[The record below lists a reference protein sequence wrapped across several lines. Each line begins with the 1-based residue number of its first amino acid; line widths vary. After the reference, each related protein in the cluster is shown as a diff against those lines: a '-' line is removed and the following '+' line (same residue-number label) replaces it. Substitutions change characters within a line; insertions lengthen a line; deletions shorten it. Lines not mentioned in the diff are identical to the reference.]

1 MADKA
6 VRIGIFCFL
15 SEPFISPFRS
25 WWFHRQFTDTA
36 LGFSTGLLNAAVDLV
51 SFSGI
56 LYTIYPPLFIA
67 LLLYSL
73 GGTAISL
80 RLGRPL
86 VGLNFQQE
94 AREADFRSAMQASIF
109 TNESES
115 NAGLISSTCNVS
127 SANVLYL
134 HC

>member
-1 MADKA
+1 MSRPDLFSA
-6 VRIGIFCFL
+6 G
-15 SEPFISPFRS
+15 
-25 WWFHRQFTDTA
+25 RQFTDAA
-36 LGFSTGLLNAAVDLV
+36 LGFCLTLLNAAIDLV

-67 LLLYSL
+67 LLAYSI

-94 AREADFRSAMQASIF
+94 AQEANFRSVMF
-109 TNESES
+109 TH
-115 NAGLISSTCNVS
+115 SS
-127 SANVLYL
+127 L
-134 HC
+134 